1 MPVLAP
7 QNKKVAEVEREPQT
21 NITDL
26 EGPNIQV
33 YMTYSGDS
41 HESVM
46 SPELA
51 AWVNARCSDTGCS
64 ALDLLIG
71 CAELCAELD

>member
-1 MPVLAP
+1 MSVI
-7 QNKKVAEVEREPQT
+7 QNEHSQSAEVERET
-21 NITDL
+21 AESISAL
-26 EGPNIQV
+26 EQPNTQLV
-33 YMTYSGDS
+33 MTYSGDS

-51 AWVNARCSDTGCS
+51 AWVNARCLDTGCS